1 MSEGSGQL
9 QTTPTRRTVP
19 GGTLGTNSLVWAIGP
34 IILALILTTLALVAV
49 GADPLQAYR
58 VMWNGAF
65 GNGVKFGDVILAWV
79 PLLLASVGL
88 LITFTAG
95 LWNIGIEGQIVM
107 GAIFTAWVARSLDLP
122 APILIPLLFIAGM
135 LGGALWALVAGVLKT
150 YGKVHEIFGGLGLN
164 FVALGISLYLIIGP
178 WKLAGIA
185 STSGTAP
192 FPQAAWLPTFSRD
205 LAVGPVEI
213 VVAIIS
219 LIIVYFALR
228 GTLWGLK
235 LKAIGKNTRSAFWMG
250 IPTARYML
258 GAFALCGAF
267 AGMAGTVQAI
277 GVWHRFIPSI
287 SGGYGYL
294 GILVVLLSGF
304 RALGLPF
311 VAFFFAAVTK
321 GSAALPIDMQLDSSL
336 GGVLQGIVVLLVV
349 LSQGVRA
356 RVERA
361 STSARID
368 SPVLAS
374 PVGTPTKPV
383 EVGEK

>member
-1 MSEGSGQL
+1 MNKSSMRA
-9 QTTPTRRTVP
+9 PAPV
-19 GGTLGTNSLVWAIGP
+19 LVRSPALDSRLNDLLWGIGP

-49 GADPLQAYR
+49 GADPLQAYQL
-58 VMWNGAF
+58 MWRGAV
-65 GNGVKFGDVILAWV
+65 GTPAKFGDVILALV
-79 PLLLASVGL
+79 PLLLASTGL

-107 GAIFTAWVARSLDLP
+107 GAIFTSWAARTFDLP
-122 APILIPLLFIAGM
+122 APVLIPILFLFGM
-135 LGGALWALVAGVLKT
+135 LGGALWALLAGVLKT
-150 YGKVHEIFGGLGLN
+150 YGHVHEIFGGLGLN

-192 FPQAAWLPTFSRD
+192 FPQNAWLPTFARD

-213 VVAIIS
+213 LVAAIS
-219 LIIVYFALR
+219 VLLIYFALR

-235 LKAIGKNTRSAFWMG
+235 LKAIGKNMRSAFWMG
-250 IPTARYML
+250 IPTGRYML
-258 GAFALCGAF
+258 GAFALCGVF

-294 GILVVLLSGF
+294 GILVVLLCGF
-304 RALGLPF
+304 RALWLPF
-311 VAFFFAAVTK
+311 VAFFFAVLTK

-336 GGVLQGIVVLLVV
+336 GGVLQGIIVLMVV

-356 RVERA
+356 RVQRA
-361 STSARID
+361 SVSKRID
-368 SPVLAS
+368 SAVLTS
-374 PVGTPTKPV
+374 PVGTTTTTV